1 MLKMSGDLD
10 LFYRKHDRNQA
21 MNLDVA
27 LPCLSLHRF
36 VPLGV
41 VMKYQTDATSLGTP
55 LGAAASRKKHVKA
68 VR

>member
-1 MLKMSGDLD
+1 
-10 LFYRKHDRNQA
+10 
-21 MNLDVA
+21 MNLDVT